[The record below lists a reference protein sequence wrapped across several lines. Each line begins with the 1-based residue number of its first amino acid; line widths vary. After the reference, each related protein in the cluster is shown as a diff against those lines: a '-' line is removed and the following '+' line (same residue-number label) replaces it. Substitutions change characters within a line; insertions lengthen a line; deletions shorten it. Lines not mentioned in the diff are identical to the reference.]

1 LANTIPTTSAAH
13 LVSVALSNISKWIR
27 PVKNANTNMIAKIA
41 NAHILIYLFL
51 LIPEY
56 KYIPYGSQ
64 TFLEKK
70 DLIPVE
76 LDMKGEV

>member
-1 LANTIPTTSAAH
+1 
-13 LVSVALSNISKWIR
+13 
-27 PVKNANTNMIAKIA
+27 MIAKIA

-64 TFLEKK
+64 TFLKKK

-76 LDMKGEV
+76 LDMKWEVWKLGCECGGG